1 MKKFINEEMFEIIQY
16 LGNELKTDN
25 EISIEVLNP
34 NIKDNVYAGEKIKIE
49 DKEFIYRSYK
59 SWSDLAEIL
68 FCKMLV
74 IHLYE
79 NTVILKFQKLNKL
92 DSFHNDLNDEK
103 NEKYGENST
112 FFRINKNE
120 EPSFLY
126 AYSNA
131 LKNVKIEEKRNI
143 LNLGINKADEFDV
156 IKKLVDEETLNQMN
170 LVGIDYSKSA
180 IEYSKTKFSEDNFVF
195 YNHDINKLDALNLK
209 KADLLISIGT
219 LQSSSLNFKLLF
231 MDLIQNYLEDK
242 GSIILGFPNCRW
254 INGEMIYGA
263 KAANYSYSEQ
273 SVLYKDVYFCK
284 KYLQQKKYRVTLTG
298 KNYLFLT
305 ATSIK

>member
-1 MKKFINEEMFEIIQY
+1 MKKFTNESMLVIISYLEKELQNKDEI
-16 LGNELKTDN
+16 LF
-25 EISIEVLNP
+25 EVLNP
-34 NIKDNVYAGEKIKIE
+34 DVNIDIYAGEILKIE
-49 DKEFIYRSYK
+49 NKEFIYRSYK
-59 SWSDLAEIL
+59 SWCDLAELL
-68 FCKMLV
+68 FCKML
-74 IHLYE
+74 ISSITL
-79 NTVILKFQKLNKL
+79 NTVVIKLQKLNKN
-92 DSFHNDLNDEK
+92 DSFHKDLNDEK
-103 NEKYGENST
+103 NEKYGEKST

-120 EPSFLY
+120 EPAFLY
-126 AYSNA
+126 AYMNA
-131 LKNVKIEEKRNI
+131 LKNVKIEEKTNI
-143 LNLGINKADEFDV
+143 LNLGINKADEFEI
-156 IKKLVDEETLNQMN
+156 IKEMVNEDMFKQMN
-170 LVGIDYSKSA
+170 FVGVDYSLSA
-180 IEYSKTKFSEDNFVF
+180 IDFAKKRFPYENFNF
-195 YNHDINKLDALNLK
+195 FNHDINKLNELNLK
-209 KADLLISIGT
+209 KSDLIISIGT

>member
-16 LGNELKTDN
+16 LQNELKTDN

-195 YNHDINKLDALNLK
+195 YNHDINKLDELNLK

>member
-92 DSFHNDLNDEK
+92 D
-103 NEKYGENST
+103 
-112 FFRINKNE
+112 FFI
-120 EPSFLY
+120 
-126 AYSNA
+126 
-131 LKNVKIEEKRNI
+131 
-143 LNLGINKADEFDV
+143 
-156 IKKLVDEETLNQMN
+156 
-170 LVGIDYSKSA
+170 
-180 IEYSKTKFSEDNFVF
+180 
-195 YNHDINKLDALNLK
+195 
-209 KADLLISIGT
+209 
-219 LQSSSLNFKLLF
+219 
-231 MDLIQNYLEDK
+231 
-242 GSIILGFPNCRW
+242 
-254 INGEMIYGA
+254 MI
-263 KAANYSYSEQ
+263 
-273 SVLYKDVYFCK
+273 
-284 KYLQQKKYRVTLTG
+284 
-298 KNYLFLT
+298 
-305 ATSIK
+305 

>member
-1 MKKFINEEMFEIIQY
+1 MIISYLEE
-16 LGNELKTDN
+16 ELKNKD
-25 EISIEVLNP
+25 EILFEVLNP
-34 NIKDNVYAGEKIKIE
+34 DVNIDIYAGEILKIE
-49 DKEFIYRSYK
+49 NQEFIYRSYK
-59 SWSDLAEIL
+59 SWCDLAELL
-68 FCKMLV
+68 FCKMIISSINSTTIIIKL
-74 IHLYE
+74 
-79 NTVILKFQKLNKL
+79 QKLNKN
-92 DSFHNDLNDEK
+92 DSFHKDLNDEK
-103 NEKYGENST
+103 KEKYGENST

-120 EPSFLY
+120 EPAFLY
-126 AYSNA
+126 AYTNA
-131 LKNVKIEEKRNI
+131 LKNVKIEEKSNI
-143 LNLGINKADEFDV
+143 LNLGINKADEFEI
-156 IKKLVDEETLNQMN
+156 IKEIVNEDILKQMN
-170 LVGIDYSKSA
+170 FVGIDYSLSA
-180 IEYSKTKFSEDNFVF
+180 IDFAKKRFPFENFTF
-195 YNHDINKLDALNLK
+195 YNHDINKLDELNLK
-209 KADLLISIGT
+209 KSDLIISIGT

-231 MDLIQNYLEDK
+231 MELIQNYLEDK

>member
-1 MKKFINEEMFEIIQY
+1 MKKFTNESMLVIISYLEKELQNKDEI
-16 LGNELKTDN
+16 LF
-25 EISIEVLNP
+25 EVLNP
-34 NIKDNVYAGEKIKIE
+34 DVNIDIYAGEILKIE
-49 DKEFIYRSYK
+49 NKEFIYRSYK
-59 SWSDLAEIL
+59 SWCDLAELL
-68 FCKMLV
+68 FCKML
-74 IHLYE
+74 ISSITL
-79 NTVILKFQKLNKL
+79 NTVVIKLQKLNKN
-92 DSFHNDLNDEK
+92 DSFHKDLNDEK
-103 NEKYGENST
+103 NEKYGEKST

-120 EPSFLY
+120 EPAFLY
-126 AYSNA
+126 AYMNA
-131 LKNVKIEEKRNI
+131 LKNVKIEEKTNI
-143 LNLGINKADEFDV
+143 LNLGINKADEFEI
-156 IKKLVDEETLNQMN
+156 IKEMVNEDIFKQMN
-170 LVGIDYSKSA
+170 FVGVDYSLSA
-180 IEYSKTKFSEDNFVF
+180 IDFAKKRFPYENFNF
-195 YNHDINKLDALNLK
+195 FNHDINKLNELNLK
-209 KADLLISIGT
+209 KSDLIISIGT

-254 INGEMIYGA
+254 MDGEMIYGA